1 MSQELL
7 QTNNPVSCHKRMPVK
22 LKQEEFS
29 DVEIDLEQQV
39 TNLLPLLL
47 KIKKTIL
54 QTIIHIRMYI

>member
-1 MSQELL
+1 
-7 QTNNPVSCHKRMPVK
+7 MPVK

-47 KIKKTIL
+47 KIKTIL

>member
-1 MSQELL
+1 
-7 QTNNPVSCHKRMPVK
+7 MPVK

-29 DVEIDLEQQV
+29 DVERDLEQQV

>member
-29 DVEIDLEQQV
+29 DVERDLEQQV

-47 KIKKTIL
+47 KIKTIL

>member
-47 KIKKTIL
+47 KIKTIL

>member
-1 MSQELL
+1 
-7 QTNNPVSCHKRMPVK
+7 MPVK

-29 DVEIDLEQQV
+29 DVERDLEQQV

-47 KIKKTIL
+47 KIKTIL

>member
-47 KIKKTIL
+47 KIITIL